1 VSKRLY
7 TQTVVVGCQAG
18 RSCQG
23 KCKKT
28 FNQCKPVWDA
38 EAFARYHLDRAFER
52 FPAGAM
58 YLRDDEYED
67 SLSALIFHLV
77 RMEKTFDHDRNDS
90 FEGFA
95 KTYLPKRAVD
105 VGPRRVLGRNG
116 NKLHNYLFE
125 EFGEAV
131 QGAGSGGFDTQV
143 AQDPDVDWGADER
156 ELQSRRNR
164 RILAA
169 ASLLGL
175 AAPDLAA

>member
-1 VSKRLY
+1 LY
-7 TQTVVVGCQAG
+7 TTAVVVGCQDG
-18 RSCQG
+18 GTCQG
-23 KCKKT
+23 KCRKHFK
-28 FNQCKPVWDA
+28 QCQPVWDA
-38 EAFARYHLDRAFER
+38 EAFCRFHLDRAFKK
-52 FPAGAM
+52 FPNGEM
-58 YLRDDEYED
+58 FLRGEEHED
-67 SLSALIFHLV
+67 SVSLLIFHLI
-77 RMEKTFDHDRNDS
+77 RMEKTFDHERNDS
-90 FEGFA
+90 FENFA

-125 EFGEAV
+125 EFGETV